1 MNRASLKSY
10 LKTTLTV
17 CFLAWAYWYFIYEY
31 MYPIWYYNH
40 YFAWLEEIRAGV
52 VPVLTHH
59 IVLAG
64 LVRYLTGDLTL
75 TIFLL
80 IGLTILP
87 FELIGWSY
95 GDFKF

>member
-1 MNRASLKSY
+1 MKNIL
-10 LKTTLTV
+10 LTLLV
-17 CFLAWAYWYFIYEY
+17 FGIVGGAYWYFIYEY

>member
-1 MNRASLKSY
+1 MKNILIILIVLGVISG
-10 LKTTLTV
+10 
-17 CFLAWAYWYFIYEY
+17 AYWYFIYEY

-40 YFAWLEEIRAGV
+40 YFTWLEEFRTGV
-52 VPVLTHH
+52 IPFVIHH
-59 IVLAG
+59 MVLAG
-64 LVRYLTGDLTL
+64 LLRYLTGDLTL

-80 IGLTILP
+80 IGLIILP

>member
-1 MNRASLKSY
+1 MKNIL
-10 LKTTLTV
+10 LTLMV
-17 CFLAWAYWYFIYEY
+17 FGIIVGAYWYFIYEY

-40 YFAWLEEIRAGV
+40 YFAWLEGIRAGV

-64 LVRYLTGDLTL
+64 LVRYLTGDLAL

-87 FELIGWSY
+87 FELIGWSN

>member
-1 MNRASLKSY
+1 MKNIL
-10 LKTTLTV
+10 LTLMV
-17 CFLAWAYWYFIYEY
+17 FGIIVGAYWYFIYEY

-40 YFAWLEEIRAGV
+40 YFTWLEEIRAGV
-52 VPVLTHH
+52 VPVITHH

-95 GDFKF
+95 GDFKL

>member
-1 MNRASLKSY
+1 MRNIL
-10 LKTTLTV
+10 LTLMV
-17 CFLAWAYWYFIYEY
+17 FGIVGVAYWYFIYEY

-40 YFAWLEEIRAGV
+40 YLTWLEEFRTGV
-52 VPVLTHH
+52 VPVVIHH
-59 IVLAG
+59 MVLAG

-75 TIFLL
+75 SIFLL

-95 GDFKF
+95 GDFKS

>member
-1 MNRASLKSY
+1 MKN
-10 LKTTLTV
+10 TLLTLMV
-17 CFLAWAYWYFIYEY
+17 FGIVGVAYWYFIYEY

-40 YFAWLEEIRAGV
+40 YLTWLEEFRTGV
-52 VPVLTHH
+52 VPVVIHH
-59 IVLAG
+59 MVLAG

-75 TIFLL
+75 SIFLL

>member
-1 MNRASLKSY
+1 MKNILQASM
-10 LKTTLTV
+10 V
-17 CFLAWAYWYFIYEY
+17 FGIVGVAYWYFIYEY

-40 YFAWLEEIRAGV
+40 YLTWLEEFRTGV
-52 VPVLTHH
+52 VPVVIHH
-59 IVLAG
+59 MVLAG

-75 TIFLL
+75 SIFLL

-95 GDFKF
+95 

>member
-1 MNRASLKSY
+1 MRNIL
-10 LKTTLTV
+10 LTLMV
-17 CFLAWAYWYFIYEY
+17 FGIVGVAYWYFIYEY

-40 YFAWLEEIRAGV
+40 YLTWLEEFRTGV
-52 VPVLTHH
+52 VPVVIHH
-59 IVLAG
+59 MVLAG

-75 TIFLL
+75 SIFLL

-95 GDFKF
+95 GDYKF

>member
-1 MNRASLKSY
+1 MKNIL
-10 LKTTLTV
+10 LTLLV
-17 CFLAWAYWYFIYEY
+17 FGIVGGAYWYFIYEY

-40 YFAWLEEIRAGV
+40 YFTWLEELRAGV
-52 VPVLTHH
+52 VPVVTHH
-59 IVLAG
+59 LVLAG

>member
-1 MNRASLKSY
+1 MKNIL
-10 LKTTLTV
+10 LTLMV
-17 CFLAWAYWYFIYEY
+17 FGIVGVAYWYFIYEY

-40 YFAWLEEIRAGV
+40 YLTWLEEFRTGV
-52 VPVLTHH
+52 VPVIIHH
-59 IVLAG
+59 MVLAG

-75 TIFLL
+75 SIFLL

-95 GDFKF
+95 GDFKS

>member
-1 MNRASLKSY
+1 MKNIL
-10 LKTTLTV
+10 LTLMV
-17 CFLAWAYWYFIYEY
+17 FAIIVGAYWYFIYEY

-40 YFAWLEEIRAGV
+40 YFTWLEEIRAGI

>member
-1 MNRASLKSY
+1 MKN
-10 LKTTLTV
+10 TLLTLMV
-17 CFLAWAYWYFIYEY
+17 FGIVGVAYWYFIYEY

-40 YFAWLEEIRAGV
+40 YLTWLEEFRTGV
-52 VPVLTHH
+52 VPVVIHH
-59 IVLAG
+59 MVLAG

-75 TIFLL
+75 SIFLL

-95 GDFKF
+95 GDFKS

>member
-1 MNRASLKSY
+1 MKNIL
-10 LKTTLTV
+10 LTLMV
-17 CFLAWAYWYFIYEY
+17 FGIVGVAYWYFIYEY

-40 YFAWLEEIRAGV
+40 YLTWLEEFRTGV
-52 VPVLTHH
+52 VPVVIHH
-59 IVLAG
+59 MVLAG

-75 TIFLL
+75 SIFLL

-95 GDFKF
+95 GDFKS

>member
-1 MNRASLKSY
+1 MKNIL
-10 LKTTLTV
+10 LTLMV
-17 CFLAWAYWYFIYEY
+17 FAIIVGGYWYFIYEY

-40 YFAWLEEIRAGV
+40 YLTWLEEFRTGV
-52 VPVLTHH
+52 VPVVIHH
-59 IVLAG
+59 MILAG

>member
-1 MNRASLKSY
+1 MKNIL
-10 LKTTLTV
+10 LTLMV
-17 CFLAWAYWYFIYEY
+17 FGIVGVAYWYFIYEY

-40 YFAWLEEIRAGV
+40 YLTWLEEFRTCV
-52 VPVLTHH
+52 VPVIIHH
-59 IVLAG
+59 MVLAG

-75 TIFLL
+75 SIFLL

-95 GDFKF
+95 GDFKS

>member
-1 MNRASLKSY
+1 MKNIL
-10 LKTTLTV
+10 LTLMV
-17 CFLAWAYWYFIYEY
+17 FGIIVGAYWYFIYEY
-31 MYPIWYYNH
+31 MHPIWYYNH